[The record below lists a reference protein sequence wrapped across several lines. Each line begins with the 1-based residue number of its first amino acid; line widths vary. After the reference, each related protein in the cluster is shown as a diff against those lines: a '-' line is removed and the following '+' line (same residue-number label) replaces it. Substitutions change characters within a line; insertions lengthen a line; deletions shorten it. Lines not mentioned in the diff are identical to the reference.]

1 MPLHRDA
8 ERLVYLFRPFNDAV
22 LRPRRRRQPR
32 CKLLHRLMMVRV
44 RHQRLSAND
53 ARKAA
58 LCIHPHGMRRDFRR
72 LRLLVVNGG
81 VRALRRQILNQ

>member
-1 MPLHRDA
+1 MPLYRDA
-8 ERLVYLFRPFNDAV
+8 ERLIYLFHPFNDAI
-22 LRPRRRRQPR
+22 LCPRRRCHPRRQ
-32 CKLLHRLMMVRV
+32 LLHRLMMVRV

-58 LCIHPHGMRRDFRR
+58 LRIHPHGMRRDFRR
-72 LRLLVVNGG
+72 LRLLMANGG